1 MVRNRN
7 VGRDAILIGLLV
19 ACLLA
24 QGGKAL
30 QAQPAGT
37 KPMDCPLPLPSTLPW
52 HEFQTRLNKFLDD
65 RLYDQQ
71 PGHLNWK
78 RDKQVRDTGDYLSGV
93 SYGTHSAVRV
103 YYSPSVI
110 AWLEGD
116 RKQPLADGAMI
127 VKEQYPT
134 PAVRYLGLA
143 DDGLRKRLDSWTAM
157 IKDSAGSRDGWFWVD
172 HGAPKGDL
180 KQPPDAYE
188 LSLAYPGAGFG
199 QYCIR
204 CHASAEKEF
213 TFVTLR
219 NVEGYPGDPL
229 TFLVDDSW
237 KEEKN
242 QPSATNEEQH
252 GHGLSRRAR
261 RTELDLQ
268 RPPIDS
274 NFEFLSF
281 FNQISRVHYSDVVP
295 LANILSD
302 RVFCL
307 PKGQPRFVTSDQCMS
322 CHGGLSGPFKT
333 MFLPKALEHPGE
345 HDQGVETR
353 GINFSPYGEWRWSL
367 MGLSG
372 RDPVFHAQLETE
384 LALHGRTT
392 GRSDTIVDTCFR
404 CHGAM
409 GQRQHQADHRAPFR
423 ADFVGITDRAN
434 PNFIYGALARD
445 GVSCTVCH
453 RIVDERQPLAELIM
467 GNFKVTTTEE
477 VYGPYPDKEIS
488 TYPMK
493 NGLNFLPKHNPYIKS
508 ARLCASCHVLRM
520 PVYDRAG
527 NEVGKQFEQATYL
540 EWLNSQYENEVNPK
554 NPNAKTC
561 QECHMPGDY
570 HEPGTPD
577 EKRVKVPLT
586 RIAAIEDDSYPAAE
600 NRAPAS
606 TIHTG
611 DVQAYSRHELLG
623 INAFVLEMFN
633 QFDNVLGVRKVDYMT
648 GAVDG
653 LSNAIEHALHQART
667 ATADVDILS
676 SEIRGGKIVTTVRVS
691 NRTGHRFPTGVGFR
705 RAFLEFQ
712 VIDTSEGRSRMA
724 WASGRTNSL
733 GILVDDQGRILPSEF
748 FEPDAQGV
756 RHQPH
761 YTKITEQNQVQIYQE
776 LSTDPGGKF
785 TTSFFELDHTVKD
798 NRLLPKGWLKEGPPG
813 SGLAP
818 DFLEATYPIGVSDP
832 DYEGP
837 EGADTIVY
845 EVPLGRWDPK
855 QLKVMARLY
864 YQSLPPSYLK
874 MRFETAR
881 GDATA
886 RLHYLCSHLSLQGTR
901 MKDWKLLVDLEDKI
915 VTVPEPTK
923 Q

>member
-1 MVRNRN
+1 MDRMSKVNRET
-7 VGRDAILIGLLV
+7 ILIGVTL

-24 QGGKAL
+24 QSGKAI
-30 QAQPAGT
+30 QAQPAGSQ
-37 KPMDCPLPLPSTLPW
+37 PRDCPLPLPSTLPW
-52 HEFQTRLNKFLDD
+52 HEFETRLNTFLAD
-65 RLYDQQ
+65 RTYDHQ
-71 PGHLNWK
+71 PGHLRWK
-78 RDKQVRDTGDYLSGV
+78 RDKQVRDTGDYLNGV
-93 SYGTHSAVRV
+93 SYGTHPAVRV
-103 YYSPSVI
+103 YYSPAVI

-116 RKQPLADGAMI
+116 RKQPLPDGAMI
-127 VKEQYPT
+127 VKEQYAP
-134 PAVRYLGLA
+134 PAARYLGLSE
-143 DDGLRKRLDSWTAM
+143 DDLHKRLDSWTAM
-157 IKDSAGSRDGWFWVD
+157 IKDASGSRDGWFWVD
-172 HGAPKGDL
+172 HAAPKGNSE
-180 KQPPDAYE
+180 QPPDPYE
-188 LSLAYPGAGFG
+188 SSLAYPGAGFG

-219 NVEGYPGDPL
+219 NVKGYPGDPL

-242 QPSATNEEQH
+242 RPSAAREEQF

-261 RTELDLQ
+261 RTELDLE

-281 FNQISRVHYSDVVP
+281 FNQIPRVHYKSVVQIP
-295 LANILSD
+295 MVVSD

-307 PKGQPRFVTSDQCMS
+307 PKGEPRFVTSDQCMS

-333 MFLPKALEHPGE
+333 MFVPK
-345 HDQGVETR
+345 GVNERAEREPEIR

-372 RDPVFHAQLETE
+372 RDPVFHAQLESE
-384 LALHGRTT
+384 LALHGKTTARTE
-392 GRSDTIVDTCFR
+392 TIVDTCFR

-409 GQRQHQADHRAPFR
+409 GQRQHQADHREPFR
-423 ADFVGITDRAN
+423 AEFVRITDRSD
-434 PNFIYGALARD
+434 PKFIYGALARD

-453 RIVDERQPLAELIM
+453 RIVDERQPIADLIM
-467 GNFKVTTTEE
+467 GNFKVTSTKE
-477 VYGPYPDKEIS
+477 VYGPYIDKDIS
-488 TYPMK
+488 TYPMQ
-493 NGLNFLPKHNPYIKS
+493 NGLDFKPTHNPYIKS

-561 QECHMPGDY
+561 QACHMPGDY

-577 EKRVKVPLT
+577 DKRVKVPLT

-600 NRAPAS
+600 NRAPAAS
-606 TIHTG
+606 IHTG
-611 DVQAYSRHELLG
+611 DVQTYSRHELLG

-653 LSNAIEHALHQART
+653 LTNAIEHSLHQARS

-676 SEIRGGKIVTTVRVS
+676 SEIRDGKVVTTVRVT
-691 NRTGHRFPTGVGFR
+691 NLTGHRFPTGVGFR

-748 FEPDAQGV
+748 FEPDAHGM

-776 LSTDPGGKF
+776 LSADPCGKV
-785 TTSFFELDHTVKD
+785 TTSFFELATTLKD
-798 NRLLPKGWLKEGPPG
+798 NRLLPKGWSKEGPLG
-813 SGLAP
+813 SGLPA
-818 DFLEATYPIGVSDP
+818 DFIEATAPVAVSDP

-837 EGADTIVY
+837 AGADTIVY
-845 EVPLGRWDPK
+845 EVPMGRWDPK

-874 MRFETAR
+874 MRFETAK
-881 GDATA
+881 GDATQ
-886 RLHYLCSHLSLQGTR
+886 RLHYLTSHLSLQNTR
-901 MKDWKLLVDLEDKI
+901 MKDW
-915 VTVPEPTK
+915 
-923 Q
+923 